1 MKSWM
6 SLGGLGLAMVT
17 VTVVAAGAGGCS
29 SSSTSSSTSTSSTSD
44 TSSASASGTGG
55 SGSTGTGGSGGAQAS
70 VSSSASGTGG
80 ASASSSSSASGTGG
94 SIGAPFT
101 SIGAASYEAQTSITS
116 DPKGGVVAAWIGFF
130 ADNTSAIGYAVS
142 RDAGAT
148 FTPPA
153 YIKSPGGR
161 AASSPVLA
169 VDGQGRISLAWLGF
183 TFDFNNPDEH
193 IYLSRLDN
201 ATETFGA
208 PVIASDDGVSTTRD
222 FDKPSITVD
231 AKDDLLITWADFTG
245 TGMGAP
251 AQLTLAR
258 SSDGATFTRST
269 ITSDASF
276 GNLAYLCVDTAAGP
290 TAPLYLVH
298 LGAGGTVTLRHSTDQ
313 GVTWQTLP
321 AVPATNVIFQ
331 DITCAVHGSDLW
343 ITYASGTAPFMSG
356 KNTPAD
362 AVSVLHS
369 ANGGT
374 SFDAVVTASSGAAG
388 TQYLFPM
395 LARSPAGSLEIV
407 YYQGTEGNPA
417 ALMRATSMTG
427 ATWTTSKLADAGTF
441 TLDRFLASWLGDYL
455 GVTATVK
462 GLFTSYTEN
471 TQNKAHIGFAHPT
484 P

>member
-6 SLGGLGLAMVT
+6 GLGGLGLAMVT
-17 VTVVAAGAGGCS
+17 VVAAGVGGCGS
-29 SSSTSSSTSTSSTSD
+29 DSTSTSTTTSSTSD
-44 TSSASASGTGG
+44 TSSASGTGG
-55 SGSTGTGGSGGAQAS
+55 SGTTGTGGADAS

-80 ASASSSSSASGTGG
+80 AGTSTSSASSSSASGTGG
-94 SIGAPFT
+94 GSPGAPFT
-101 SIGAASYEAQTSITS
+101 SMGAASYEAQTSVAS
-116 DPKGGVVAAWIGFF
+116 DAKGAVVAAWIGFF

-142 RDAGAT
+142 RDSGAT

-153 YIKSPGGR
+153 YVKSPGGR
-161 AASSPVLA
+161 ASSSPVVT
-169 VDGQGRISLAWLGF
+169 VDSQGRFSLAWLGF

-193 IYLSRLDN
+193 IYLSRLDA

-208 PVIASDDGVSTTRD
+208 PVIASDDGTSTTRD
-222 FDKPSITVD
+222 FDKPAITVD
-231 AKDDLLITWADFTG
+231 AKDDLLVTWADFTG
-245 TGMGAP
+245 SGMGAP
-251 AQLTLAR
+251 ASLTLAR
-258 SSDGATFTRST
+258 SSDGVTFTRST
-269 ITSDASF
+269 ITADVSF
-276 GNLAYLCVDTAAGP
+276 GNLAYLCVDAAGGQA
-290 TAPLYLVH
+290 APLYLVH
-298 LGAGGTVTLRHSTDQ
+298 LGAGGTVTLRHSTDK
-313 GVTWQTLP
+313 GLTWQTLP

-343 ITYASGTAPFMSG
+343 ITYASGTAPFQNG

-374 SFDAVVTASSGAAG
+374 SFDPVVTASSGAAG
-388 TQYLFPM
+388 TQYLFPR

-417 ALMRATSMTG
+417 ALMRATSTTG

-455 GVTATVK
+455 GLAATGK

-471 TQNKAHIGFAHPT
+471 TLNKAHIGFVHAAP
-484 P
+484 

>member
-6 SLGGLGLAMVT
+6 GFGGLGLAVA
-17 VTVVAAGAGGCS
+17 TVVAASTGGCGS
-29 SSSTSSSTSTSSTSD
+29 DSTSTTTSGESTTSTSTS
-44 TSSASASGTGG
+44 GTGG
-55 SGSTGTGGSGGAQAS
+55 GTTGTGSSSGGAGGAGVS
-70 VSSSASGTGG
+70 VSSSASGTDG
-80 ASASSSSSASGTGG
+80 SSTSSTSSASGTGG
-94 SIGAPFT
+94 GAGAPFT
-101 SIGAASYEAQTSITS
+101 SIGAASYEAQTSVAS
-116 DPKGGVVAAWIGFF
+116 DAKGAVVAAWIGFF
-130 ADNTSAIGYAVS
+130 ADNTSGIGYAVS

-153 YIKSPGGR
+153 YVKAPGGR
-161 AASSPVLA
+161 ASGSPVVA

-183 TFDFNNPDEH
+183 TFDSMNPDEH
-193 IYLSRLDN
+193 VYLARLDN

-208 PVIASDDGVSTTRD
+208 PAIASDDGTSTTRD
-222 FDKPSITVD
+222 FDKPSITID

-245 TGMGAP
+245 SGMGTP
-251 AQLTLAR
+251 ASLTLAR
-258 SSDGATFTRST
+258 SSDGATFKRST
-269 ITSDASF
+269 ITADASF
-276 GNLAYLCVDTAAGP
+276 GNLAYLCVDAAGGP

-313 GVTWQTLP
+313 GLTWQTLP

-343 ITYASGTAPFMSG
+343 ITYASGTAPFQNG

-388 TQYLFPM
+388 AQYLFPR

-407 YYQGTEGNPA
+407 YYEGTEGNPA
-417 ALMRATSMTG
+417 ALMRATSKTG
-427 ATWTTSKLADAGTF
+427 ATWTSSKLADAGTF
-441 TLDRFLASWLGDYL
+441 TLDRSLASWLGDYL
-455 GVTATVK
+455 GVAATDK
-462 GLFTSYTEN
+462 GLFSSYTEN
-471 TQNKAHIGFAHPT
+471 TQNKAHIGFVHVAAP
-484 P
+484 